1 MKKLVLV
8 ILLGLS
14 GVVRAQTTET
24 HHFAVEV
31 AGIRVGTMTAVHEQH
46 ADNRSTYTLISDV
59 QVKLL
64 VYTVKIYY
72 KTVSQFVGKKLMLS
86 TVDAQ
91 TNKGNYMSRTEWK
104 GDQYVITAKQYK
116 HDRQA
121 VERSNIDFSISFLYF
136 YEPVSRNKVYSE
148 YFGDFFTLNKTA
160 AGNYR
165 AQLGEDH
172 KDEYVYEKGRLVK
185 VVKYNKLKNFIVRLL
200 D

>member
-1 MKKLVLV
+1 MKKLLLVL
-8 ILLGLS
+8 LLGLPVMS
-14 GVVRAQTTET
+14 RAQTTET
-24 HHFAVEV
+24 HHYAIEI

-59 QVKLL
+59 KVKLL

-72 KTVSQFVGKKLMLS
+72 KAVSQFVGKKLMLA
-86 TVDAQ
+86 TVNTE
-91 TNKGNYMSRTEWK
+91 TNRGNYTSRTEWK

-121 VERSNIDFSISFLYF
+121 VERNNIDFSISFLYF
-136 YEPVSRNKVYSE
+136 YEPISRNKVYSE
-148 YFGDFFTLNKTA
+148 YFGDYFTLNKTA
-160 AGNYR
+160 TGNYR
-165 AQLGEDH
+165 ALIGDDH
-172 KDEYVYEKGRLVK
+172 EDEYVYEKGRLVK